1 MNESKQFRLRD
12 LVSRNVQR
20 QKTQATV
27 WGHLKLPKDVSV
39 FKETPNTR
47 VLLDIL
53 PYIVTDPAHPDRD
66 DEFGI
71 AVPGSLWYKRPY
83 KLHRGI
89 GVNNSLIVC
98 PTSVGKKCPIC
109 EYRLQKVRE
118 GADWKDELI
127 RNLRPSLRNIY
138 IVVPLDSKEYEKKPH
153 IWDTS
158 HFLFQE
164 MLNDEIAEDED
175 RGCFPD
181 LEEGLSLRIRFS
193 EEHLGKNSF
202 AKTARIDFEP
212 RNYKY
217 SSDIVK
223 NLPSLD
229 NLLIIP
235 SYEEVMQTF
244 SEGVPEDDIVTGE
257 SVARDV
263 SAPLSHSVL
272 VHRPEAERN
281 QKEVITFEKSGNI
294 IPSFPDPVAE
304 KSQAFP
310 DSRIEESMD
319 EQPSLEV
326 PIRQRTKKESVV
338 TASVTSC
345 PHGHKFGADC
355 DKFDDCGTCPSW
367 EVCMDT
373 YLASKR
379 R

>member
-27 WGHLKLPKDVSV
+27 WGHLRLPKDVSV
-39 FKETPNTR
+39 FKEVPNTR
-47 VLLDIL
+47 ILLDIL
-53 PYIVTDPAHPDRD
+53 PYTVSDPAHPDRD
-66 DEFGI
+66 DEFGV

-89 GVNNSLIVC
+89 GVNNTAVVC

-118 GADWKDELI
+118 GADWKDDI
-127 RNLRPSLRNIY
+127 IKSLRPSLRNIY
-138 IVVPLDSKEYEKKPH
+138 IIVPLDSKEYEKKPH

-217 SSDIVK
+217 SPEIVK
-223 NLPSLD
+223 SLPSLD
-229 NLLIIP
+229 ELLIIP
-235 SYEEVMQTF
+235 SYEEVAQIF
-244 SEGVPEDDIVTGE
+244 SESVSDGE
-257 SVARDV
+257 SIAEDTGIEELSV
-263 SAPLSHSVL
+263 PLSHNIL
-272 VHRPEAERN
+272 THKAETEQN
-281 QKEVITFEKSGNI
+281 QKEIVTFEKVGNTASPFPETI
-294 IPSFPDPVAE
+294 IEKTQTFPNMPAE
-304 KSQAFP
+304 N
-310 DSRIEESMD
+310 IN
-319 EQPSLEV
+319 EQLPQEAAV
-326 PIRQRTKKESVV
+326 RQRTKKESVV
-338 TASVTSC
+338 PGGVSSC
-345 PHGHKFGADC
+345 PHGHRFGVDC
-355 DKFDDCGTCPSW
+355 DKFEDCGTCPSW

-373 YLASKR
+373 YLVSKR